1 MSEAQAKL
9 QRLQEKDVEIEDQKR
24 EITAAIAQAKRVIH
38 IQTESTS
45 SEVFRLKSKCRITFK
60 YLFLIG
66 TFVDELET
74 LEDFH
79 LWRCTKMSP
88 RLMKFIY
95 AARFEVSIPCDN
107 FICYKPSASQLT
119 VTKTNES
126 KLKERDP
133 FPALT
138 DLMVSNA
145 PFLLQTRQDG
155 IQLPAVVQRLGD
167 FWTSCAQIR
176 SQLTFLRVK
185 YPLVVDTISANK
197 GPPSLRAKA
206 AVIFPSVKS
215 KVHITFIFDWDTYS
229 RWPLSISSLRCEV
242 KVAYGGIE

>member
-1 MSEAQAKL
+1 MKYRPTLADVTVSRAKN
-9 QRLQEKDVEIEDQKR
+9 V
-24 EITAAIAQAKRVIH
+24 H
-38 IQTESTS
+38 
-45 SEVFRLKSKCRITFK
+45 
-60 YLFLIG
+60 
-66 TFVDELET
+66 
-74 LEDFH
+74 
-79 LWRCTKMSP
+79 
-88 RLMKFIY
+88 
-95 AARFEVSIPCDN
+95 
-107 FICYKPSASQLT
+107 
-119 VTKTNES
+119 
-126 KLKERDP
+126 LKERDP

-145 PFLLQTRQDG
+145 PFLLQTRQNG

-185 YPLVVDTISANK
+185 YPLVVDPISANK